1 MRKITKLAFVAAS
14 VSMLFASCQKDSMI
28 SEGVADLQR
37 PIEVNPVTG
46 FEGTRSAIYGS
57 TMPFDRNLVISSVY
71 NKGTDRGVVGTDVA
85 DYRNY
90 FQGVTFAYNASKKT
104 WSSDDN
110 PVYWPL
116 TGTLDFL
123 AYSTT
128 DNLTP
133 TWGSGKWTEGVELR
147 NFTNNDISDDL
158 LYGVAQNSSPS
169 TTAVPIE
176 FKHAKALIV
185 FTAKASF
192 DEAIEIKSIELENVQ
207 PVTPSTTVTLPNPD
221 GTGELTWESLGSAA
235 DQSLPGVTDINRYTV
250 PRTKIDVTKK
260 SGYLGIGGEGIML
273 APQAMTTIKVT
284 FVQKYKGGTAIG
296 DEITET
302 FTYDCKLGLATEDQN
317 WEEGK
322 RYIYELD
329 FRVNEIN
336 VVASVDPWQDAF
348 GENNP
353 YVIDIPEV
361 AICDV
366 PEEGTN
372 KLKVMIFSNT
382 KFIFDNGNNDVKVY
396 TTNDYAYDPNGIVKN
411 VNETFQIDLVNN
423 KRAKFYV
430 SEDGKVEVTI
440 SYENLVIDKVF
451 DTEKFDVKYYVTFKA
466 RNDTYV
472 NDWEQQ
478 ITVRSGTNIVE
489 GTFDL
494 PTREGYVIEGWYK
507 TSDLTGNK
515 WDFDKDKVTKALTL
529 YANWVAVTP

>member
-1 MRKITKLAFVAAS
+1 
-14 VSMLFASCQKDSMI
+14 MI

-71 NKGTDRGVVGTDVA
+71 NKEDNRGVVGTDNV
-85 DYRNY
+85 YKNY

-128 DNLTP
+128 ENLTP
-133 TWGSGKWTEGVELR
+133 TWGSDKWTEGVTLR

-192 DEAIEIKSIELENVQ
+192 DEAIEIKSIELENVK

-221 GTGELTWESLGSAA
+221 DSGELTWESLGDAA
-235 DQSLPGVTDINRYTV
+235 PQLLPGVTDINRYTV

-284 FVQKYKGGTAIG
+284 FVQKYKGGTATG
-296 DEITET
+296 EEITET
-302 FTYDCKLGLATEDQN
+302 FTYDCKLGLADGAQK
-317 WEEGK
+317 WEAGK

-348 GENNP
+348 GDNKP

-361 AICDV
+361 ANYTGDGLNSV
-366 PEEGTN
+366 AVNLASG
-372 KLKVMIFSNT
+372 T
-382 KFIFDNGNNDVKVY
+382 KFIFDNGNGVVNVY
-396 TTNDYAYDPNGIVKN
+396 TNNYPNAPVGTTATSINLIGGK
-411 VNETFQIDLVNN
+411 T
-423 KRAKFYV
+423 AKFYV
-430 SEDGKVEVTI
+430 SEGGKVEVTI
-440 SYENLVIDKVF
+440 SGDDNVFIGKVF
-451 DTEKFDVKYYVTFKA
+451 DTDKFV
-466 RNDTYV
+466 V
-472 NDWEQQ
+472 NYEVQFDLGDSFSSS
-478 ITVRSGTNIVE
+478 RYFSLAYRDGTNIDNSE
-489 GTFDL
+489 TTFGLHVL
-494 PTREGYVIEGWYK
+494 PRTGYAIEGWYK
-507 TSDLTGNK
+507 NSSFTGDK
-515 WDFDKDKVTKALTL
+515 WDFANDKVTKALTL
-529 YANWVAVTP
+529 YANWVEDTTPPTP